1 MGFNK
6 RFVRR
11 EGIIRS
17 WKNGGL
23 EGLHTYFSADA
34 LFINEACRDLADLYY
49 ERDFESL
56 EKLISEEASK
66 VSE

>member
-34 LFINEACRDLADLYY
+34 LFINEDCRDLTDLYY
-49 ERDFESL
+49 KMDFESL

-66 VSE
+66 ASE